1 MVKEVRG
8 GWSMLRSDKT
18 DWCAKSW
25 RCVGVEEE
33 KKRRKERGR
42 QFLICSLTTRTSSLL
57 TPSDIT
63 AEGRGEASL

>member
-33 KKRRKERGR
+33 KKRRKERRR
-42 QFLICSLTTRTSSLL
+42 QLLICLPARS
-57 TPSDIT
+57 
-63 AEGRGEASL
+63 